1 MTNPKISV
9 IVPVYNVEKYLHRC
23 IDSIL
28 AQTYTDFE
36 LLLINDGSK
45 DNSGIICDEYAAKD
59 NRVRVFHKENGGV
72 SRARNLGLDNAKGEW
87 IAFIDSDDWVKP
99 GYLRSMVV
107 HSGAD
112 MIMSSFEIS
121 DDLSIWNN
129 DIDDEAFSI
138 CQMSAF
144 LNKYVSTT
152 HFGTPWCKLYNR
164 DLIGNLRFNDQ
175 ISLAE
180 DTIFIFNYLVRVRSV
195 RTVKDFSY
203 QYNRGVVDSL
213 SRKLRTIEEYR
224 RIIKENYDGLKELEL
239 RFDYNGEEVRHART
253 SIIFE
258 QCLSVIKIE
267 RKPIIEKYRLIVY
280 LLQCKEIYEMIRF
293 QGAKFKGKRRCFFD
307 YLAIHKCYWILFVY
321 VICKKGCIY

>member
-28 AQTYTDFE
+28 AQTFTDFE

-45 DNSGIICDEYAAKD
+45 DNSGIICDEYAVKD
-59 NRVRVFHKENGGV
+59 NRIRVFHKDNGGV
-72 SRARNLGLDNAKGEW
+72 SSARNMGLDNAKGEW

-180 DTIFIFNYLVRVRSV
+180 DTIFIFNYMVRVRSV
-195 RTVKDFSY
+195 HTVKDFSY

-213 SRKLRTIEEYR
+213 SVRYRTIDEYL
-224 RIIKENYDGLKELEL
+224 RIIKDNYDGLIIVEKT
-239 RFDYNGEEVRHART
+239 FDYDGEYVRHNRT
-253 SIIFE
+253 LFMFRL
-258 QCLSVIKIE
+258 CLDVIKNNKSSIKE
-267 RKPIIEKYRLIVY
+267 RYNLFKRIMQEYAVR
-280 LLQCKEIYEMIRF
+280 EMF
-293 QGAKFKGKRRCFFD
+293 LYKNTQFKGLRRRFFD
-307 YLAIHKCYWILFVY
+307 FMALNKNYRTLFMY
-321 VICKKGCIY
+321 VICKKGFIY